1 MEVGERL
8 TLYRKRSG
16 LKLEEAASA
25 LGISRNT
32 LSAYESGKS
41 KTPLSV
47 FIKLTKLYNC
57 DVFDIYSVHTAV
69 DMLSIDVSVYE
80 LFKAHARYIINCEI
94 ANDKEHLLSRMPE
107 EYYEKRY
114 RDYLS
119 GIILGSE
126 FSKAY
131 GNIRQDFEN
140 DTEKFFDDP
149 TAPQV

>member
-1 MEVGERL
+1 MEVGARL

-16 LKLEEAASA
+16 LTLEEAADA

-57 DVFDIYSVHTAV
+57 DVFDVYGVHTAV
-69 DMLSIDVSVYE
+69 EMLDFDVPVYE
-80 LFKAHARYIINCEI
+80 MFKAHARYTINCEI
-94 ANDKEHLLSRMPE
+94 ANDKEHMLSKMPDK
-107 EYYEKRY
+107 YYEKRY

-119 GIILGSE
+119 CMVLGSE
-126 FSKAY
+126 FSKFF

-140 DTEKFFDDP
+140 DTGKFFDGS
-149 TAPQV
+149 TESQE